1 MASRKILIVDGQGG
15 RIGKQLIEAVRAAC
29 PSDQILA
36 VGTNSLATAA
46 MLRAN
51 PDQATTGENAVV
63 VACRSADVILGPVG
77 LVIADALLGEI
88 TPAMAAAIGRSPAR
102 KILIPMS
109 KCDITIVGTEGL
121 SLQSLLDQAVAALTK

>member
-1 MASRKILIVDGQGG
+1 
-15 RIGKQLIEAVRAAC
+15 
-29 PSDQILA
+29 
-36 VGTNSLATAA
+36 

-51 PDQATTGENAVV
+51 PDQAATGENAVV

>member
-51 PDQATTGENAVV
+51 PDQAATGENAVV

-88 TPAMAAAIGRSPAR
+88 TPTMAAAIGRSPAR